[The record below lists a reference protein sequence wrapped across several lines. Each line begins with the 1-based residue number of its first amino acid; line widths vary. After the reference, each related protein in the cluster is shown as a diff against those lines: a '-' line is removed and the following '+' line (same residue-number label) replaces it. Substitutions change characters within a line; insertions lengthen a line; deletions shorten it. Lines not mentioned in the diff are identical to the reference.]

1 MRHSAA
7 SREEFGVLLSVMVRV
22 CAPTT
27 SAVPLF
33 LCRGIEEGEG
43 IAMPD
48 SPFQREDAEEGR
60 SSSGNFRGTLEYV
73 PGKQVTLAHVIRN
86 PRKSLC
92 SSVGVDHPGA
102 LGLMTITP
110 GEGSIIAADIASKS
124 AAVNIEF
131 VDRFT
136 GCLLFTGEVSAV
148 ETALRAT
155 VQSLKDILGFFPASI
170 PHS

>member
-1 MRHSAA
+1 MLPFCELGQHISDLRDTL
-7 SREEFGVLLSVMVRV
+7 RTQLTRQ
-22 CAPTT
+22 AP
-27 SAVPLF
+27 
-33 LCRGIEEGEG
+33 IE
-43 IAMPD
+43 
-48 SPFQREDAEEGR
+48 QED
-60 SSSGNFRGTLEYV
+60 
-73 PGKQVTLAHVIRN
+73 
-86 PRKSLC
+86 
-92 SSVGVDHPGA
+92 GVDHPGA

-170 PHS
+170 THS

>member
-7 SREEFGVLLSVMVRV
+7 SREEFGALLSVMACV
-22 CAPTT
+22 CAPMT
-27 SAVPLF
+27 SAVPF
-33 LCRGIEEGEG
+33 FICRGVEEGEG

-48 SPFQREDAEEGR
+48 SPFQREDAVEERG
-60 SSSGNFRGTLEYV
+60 SSGNFRGTLEYV

-102 LGLMTITP
+102 LGLMTIT
-110 GEGSIIAADIASKS
+110 ADIASKS
-124 AAVNIEF
+124 ATVNIEF

-170 PHS
+170 THS